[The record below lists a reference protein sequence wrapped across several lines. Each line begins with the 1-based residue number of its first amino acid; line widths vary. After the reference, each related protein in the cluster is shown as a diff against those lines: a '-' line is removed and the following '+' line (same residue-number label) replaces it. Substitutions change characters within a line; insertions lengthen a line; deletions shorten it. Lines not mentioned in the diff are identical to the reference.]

1 MKRERVILWIGLA
14 FVIGFIAGSIFAIVT
29 GKKDKERPSISM
41 AAPSPLATAP
51 PSIED
56 TEKIEEM
63 KEELRQNPEDQRL
76 WLRLGKKYEDNGQ
89 FSLAVDAF
97 RHYLALKPGD
107 AKVWTNLGHLLKRV
121 GDVEGTAE
129 AFRKAAENDP
139 RQGRQ
144 GP

>member
-1 MKRERVILWIGLA
+1 MKRARVILWIGLA
-14 FVIGFIAGSIFAIVT
+14 FVIGFIAGSIVAILT

-97 RHYLALKPGD
+97 RHYLALQPGD
-107 AKVWTNLGHLLKRV
+107 AKVWTNLGHLLKRS
-121 GDVEGTAE
+121 GDVEGAAE
-129 AFRKAAENDP
+129 AFKKAAENDP
-139 RQGRQ
+139 RQGRR
-144 GP
+144 GS